1 MTLNIPLRLVF
12 NTFVFVSD
20 INERSS
26 YFKKSI
32 NENNSCRI
40 IIILFFIINIFI
52 TIVGENLI
60 KTLITIML
68 HLKTIMF

>member
-20 INERSS
+20 INEKSLERSS

-32 NENNSCRI
+32 NENKSCRI

-52 TIVGENLI
+52 TIDGENLI
-60 KTLITIML
+60 KTLITI
-68 HLKTIMF
+68 KYT